1 MYIAGHSL
9 GGIMLETYIE
19 VMVLVVIIELETKVI
34 RRFAM
39 ISQSRRR
46 PLLGPSSG

>member
-19 VMVLVVIIELETKVI
+19 VMVVVI
-34 RRFAM
+34 R
-39 ISQSRRR
+39 
-46 PLLGPSSG
+46 LLLMS